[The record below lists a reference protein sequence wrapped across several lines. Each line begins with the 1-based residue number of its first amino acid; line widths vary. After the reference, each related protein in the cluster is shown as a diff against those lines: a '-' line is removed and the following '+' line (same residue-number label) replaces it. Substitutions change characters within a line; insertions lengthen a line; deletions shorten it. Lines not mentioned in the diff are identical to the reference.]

1 MKWKWEPLVAM
12 VSLFLLG
19 LWIVYAPSI
28 RHTLRPGAEIA
39 SFTMGGVKGELE
51 MVAEPAGANGKI
63 GHSFRMLFRDGTTTN
78 VDAAELKKLLG
89 PAGYEDVVR
98 TSGNWMFRVAKVSSW
113 AGFFWVIVGFV
124 GQMLFFGRMFVQWLV
139 AEKEKK
145 AVIPE
150 SFWWFSFFGGL
161 MLFTYFA
168 WRQDIIGVI
177 GQTSGVV
184 IYARNLRLIHKQ
196 RRRDARAAA
205 LQAATAEAFVRGD
218 AEDAAAEVVR

>member
-1 MKWKWEPLVAM
+1 M

-19 LWIVYAPSI
+19 LWVVYAPAF
-28 RHTLRPGAEIA
+28 RHEIRPGATLAPLTIGNA
-39 SFTMGGVKGELE
+39 KGDLE
-51 MVAEPAGANGKI
+51 VVRPADPAVPPT
-63 GHSFRMLFRDGTTTN
+63 FRILYRDGTTTP
-78 VDAAELKKLLG
+78 VIDAASLRALLG
-89 PAGYEDVVR
+89 DTGYAQAIES
-98 TSGNWMFRVAKVSSW
+98 SGNALFRIAKVTGW
-113 AGFFWVIVGFV
+113 AGFFWVFVGFV

-168 WRQDIIGVI
+168 WRQDIVGVI
-177 GQTSGVV
+177 GQTSGIV

-196 RRRDARAAA
+196 KRRALRDA
-205 LQAATAEAFVRGD
+205 QA
-218 AEDAAAEVVR
+218 